1 MSKFKEINDYI
12 QWNKAL
18 WLYFFSEGTENPII
32 YLDENIIREIG
43 KTSGI
48 EVSDYDYEQDFL
60 SKTLLNS
67 EKVRKFLGEWR
78 SRTGSKND
86 CERDLSR
93 CVFKDLVLFLIEK
106 ELEGMSSNES
116 NSYIKYSTHKKSGM
130 IPAYFG
136 MLCAIMYV
144 ACKAGP
150 NHKYIKDFAKKYLG
164 EKYNDKVGELIDYL
178 FKKLHQDVVTFDSD
192 RMVCGQQR
200 HMSRIKF
207 HTLLKPSERKDFIDF
222 IEINNLKWEYEQ
234 YHEFINNIFI
244 PALNRADKRQ
254 YIDLVTK
261 KEYIPYVK
269 SILQSDLNFGK
280 EKTETENV
288 RQIIDVVWKYE
299 LYFNFDGS
307 SSFYISTDRTL
318 PFGLSV
324 VDGKFE
330 IDNKNKNN
338 DYIAEE
344 TNFVKYDPSEF
355 GWDNDRYRYNLIN
368 VASCWNELFFRKVSG
383 DGIYYQVSELQEG
396 GEYIRFIG
404 KGDKNNKIEEGW
416 ELSQKNISVKD
427 YDIYETYNY
436 RLVKQVKRNRA
447 NNNKIDD
454 AFCLYGV
461 GSWFSIYLQEGQ
473 KLYWQEDKLSNNGNP
488 QPKEVQY
495 IVGDDKK
502 CYFRLPRTSES
513 QISGKLIVLNVLNDD
528 IESRLTNESVV
539 CIFEWKGDSV
549 RYYMNGWGEV
559 SKNDTMPIMDG
570 TAIRKENIE
579 IPKQKTPKTDMLIQI
594 LYDIADG
601 DGCVSQTKLV
611 SAINFVLGAF
621 DIIPT
626 RQNRRSVIYALKRL
640 GYMMSFYN
648 HKTSS
653 YENQLIPS
661 FLERSNYTLSR
672 SRNNAYLV
680 KGVYDRDKLEGLL
693 GKCKDVG
700 YKRPYASDETI
711 QKNPEYQILPDLIL
725 VETEDFNNW
734 KKIDYPISDSLVDMM
749 SNIST
754 FEEYFK
760 VEDNGDVYYT
770 TEQLNTP
777 CMIKD
782 KYGAEVLCTQ
792 NDQKQYITHKTYC
805 DDEYN
810 YNLIPKHLSRA
821 YCQYKKN
828 MPVCIMRCD
837 PDNNIDFCTIT
848 FLSGMGKPQILD
860 MALCD
865 LNLGLP
871 LIEYL
876 FIVDQQHHKYS
887 VIEGRSFTTHAT
899 NDNNKSLK
907 NILEKLSG
915 RVIDNYDDSSAILVS
930 RNWRHINYKMQLRVD
945 NDYRTALVLKCGD
958 NIEAFSWGNKV
969 YAKPQLSQMFKE
981 VISGNSINEKL
992 SDIINN
998 KKMDYGGEMRDF
1010 DMTVFDEKNL
1020 KPVRIV
1026 VKR

>member
-1 MSKFKEINDYI
+1 MSEFKEINDYM

-18 WLYFFSEGTENPII
+18 WVYFFSKGTENPII
-32 YLDENIIREIG
+32 YIDKSIIGTIG
-43 KTSGI
+43 NNAI
-48 EVSDYDYEQDFL
+48 IAADDYEQDFL

-67 EKVRKFLGEWR
+67 EKIINFANDWR
-78 SRTGSKND
+78 CWAGSGIPVNQGVPYR
-86 CERDLSR
+86 RDLGR
-93 CVFKDLVLFLIEK
+93 WTFEDLALFLAQKKVQIYGKYERRIE
-106 ELEGMSSNES
+106 
-116 NSYIKYSTHKKSGM
+116 
-130 IPAYFG
+130 IPAYLG
-136 MLCAIMYV
+136 ILCAIMYL
-144 ACKAGP
+144 ACNVDP
-150 NHKYIKDFAKKYLG
+150 NHSPNHNDIKKNAKKYLG
-164 EKYNDKVGELIDYL
+164 KEYRGKVGELIDDL

-280 EKTETENV
+280 EETETGNT

-324 VDGKFE
+324 GDGAFK
-330 IDNKNKNN
+330 IDDKNKNN

-344 TNFVKYDPSEF
+344 TDFVKYAPFEF
-355 GWDNDRYRYNLIN
+355 RWDNDEYNLIN
-368 VASCWNELFFRKVSG
+368 VTSNWNELFFRKVSG

-396 GEYIRFIG
+396 GEYIRFIR

-436 RLVKQVKRNRA
+436 RLVKLVKRNRA

-454 AFCLYGV
+454 AFYLYGV

-502 CYFRLPRTSES
+502 CYFRLFRTSES
-513 QISGKLIVLNVLNDD
+513 QISGKLIVSNGD

-570 TAIRKENIE
+570 TVIRKENIE

-725 VETEDFNNW
+725 VETEDFNKW

-998 KKMDYGGEMRDF
+998 KKLDYGGEMRKF